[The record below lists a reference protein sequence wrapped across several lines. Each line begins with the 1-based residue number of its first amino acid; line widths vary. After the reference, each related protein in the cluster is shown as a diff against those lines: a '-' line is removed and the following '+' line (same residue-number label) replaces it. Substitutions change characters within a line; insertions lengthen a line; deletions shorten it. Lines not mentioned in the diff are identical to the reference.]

1 MLDLEGNRQLVP
13 SIDFFCEREKELER
27 AHRKLSLGD
36 LVKADISETT
46 KISLSLFP
54 GVHHLL
60 GRQKPT
66 CNPSLYRDIVQERAL
81 ILTREVHEAPDLCG
95 NIIQLTG
102 SS

>member
-46 KISLSLFP
+46 KISLSLF
-54 GVHHLL
+54 HLL

-81 ILTREVHEAPDLCG
+81 ILTREVHEAPHLCG